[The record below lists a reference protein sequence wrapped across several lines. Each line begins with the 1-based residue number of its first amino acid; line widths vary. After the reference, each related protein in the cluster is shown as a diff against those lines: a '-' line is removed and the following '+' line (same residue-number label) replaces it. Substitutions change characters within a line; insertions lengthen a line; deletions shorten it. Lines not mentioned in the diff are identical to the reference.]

1 MLTSDSLTSL
11 KPVALALLKTPSQ
24 SSTTNSSKGATHDSS
39 TDKSG
44 SSGSCSSESES
55 EASIVNNAD
64 IVLEAILH
72 ICTIEFNRRNI

>member
-1 MLTSDSLTSL
+1 M
-11 KPVALALLKTPSQ
+11 ALALLKTPSQ

-39 TDKSG
+39 TDKGG

-55 EASIVNNAD
+55 EASLVNNAD

-72 ICTIEFNRRNI
+72 TAVTIHLQQTSICDYCDKL